1 MDNFFLEAETEPLAE
16 QLLRDQED
24 KRAFIAG
31 VRGAFRAQATV
42 AELLAEARSADEAL
56 PRILEALCAAL
67 DFELATLWT
76 VTADGEHLACEWHRG
91 DGRALRFSAATQL
104 LELPR
109 GDGPSG
115 TAWMDMEQVWAA
127 DFRGLVAGPRAA
139 IAAAE
144 GLRGVCS
151 IPVVVG
157 GSVRSVLELATH
169 ATRPFEETTSLALT
183 AIAGQLGQFVE
194 RELIQER
201 YVALSALLEQQ
212 VYVNASPLA
221 A

>member
-1 MDNFFLEAETEPLAE
+1 MDTFFLDAETEPLAE
-16 QLLRDQED
+16 QLLRDRED

-31 VRGAFRAQATV
+31 VRGAFRAPAPG
-42 AELLAEARSADEAL
+42 AERLAAARSADEVL
-56 PRILEALCAAL
+56 PRILDALCEAF
-67 DFELATLWT
+67 DFDLATLWT
-76 VTADGEHLACEWHRG
+76 VARDGEHLACEQHKG

-104 LELPR
+104 LELPC

-115 TAWMDMEQVWAA
+115 MAWMDMEQVWAA

-144 GLRGVCS
+144 GLQGVCS

-157 GSVRSVLELATH
+157 GTVRSVLELVTY

-183 AIAGQLGQFVE
+183 AIAGQLGQFLE
-194 RELIQER
+194 RELIQKR
-201 YVALSALLEQQ
+201 YVALLALLEQQ
-212 VYVNASPLA
+212 VHGNAFPLA